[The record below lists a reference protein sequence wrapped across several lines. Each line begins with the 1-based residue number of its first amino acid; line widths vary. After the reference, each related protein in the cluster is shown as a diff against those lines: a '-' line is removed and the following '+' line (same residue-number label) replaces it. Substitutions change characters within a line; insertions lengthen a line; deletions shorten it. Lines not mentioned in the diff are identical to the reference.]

1 VVGERSAA
9 GQSIRRGERFMS
21 VVPGGDIA
29 IIGMSC
35 VFPGAGDVRRYW
47 QNILDKVDA
56 VSDAPADWEAE
67 RFFDSESGAN
77 DRTYCKRGGF
87 LGELSAFDPSLYGVM
102 PNAVDGAEPDHFLAL
117 RNASDALR
125 DAGYSD
131 IGRFRERTE
140 VIIGRGTYVN
150 RGNATAMQHSMVLD
164 SVLGVLRQLHPEY
177 SDDELSAIRTALK
190 ATLPPFHA
198 DTAPGLVPNIIS
210 GRIANRLDLMGANY
224 IVDAACAS
232 SLVAVDHAVRD
243 LQSGRCDMALA
254 GGVNAS
260 VPPVIMIIFSQLN
273 ALARNGQIRPFDAEA
288 TGTLLGEGGGMVVLK
303 RLADAER
310 DGDKIYA
317 VLKGVGV
324 ASDGRAKGLLAPR
337 LEGELLALERA
348 YQAAGVDPSTVGL
361 IEAHGTATLVGD
373 ATEVEALS
381 KIFGEASGNA
391 RCALGSVKSM
401 ISHTMPASGIAGL
414 IKVALALHHKVLPP
428 TLHCENPNPKLN
440 IEKSNFY
447 LNSETRPWI
456 HDASTAPRRAGVN
469 AFGFGGINAHAV
481 VEEYTGTSRASWM
494 QHEWDAECFIVS
506 ADSDEALP
514 AAVSSLL
521 GTLDRVP
528 ADTPLRNIAFSLN
541 CEKTPGPSRLTV
553 VASNRQELIDKLNR
567 ASVKLQDTRTRRIR
581 DVEGIYFTREPLGG
595 EGRLALMFPGEG
607 AQYAGMLS
615 DLCIHFP
622 EVRQWFDFMNQ
633 AFANRGYRLSDSV
646 FPPPGVAAEARLFSM
661 DVGAE
666 AVFCGNQA
674 VHALLSHLGIQPH
687 AVVGHSTGEHSA
699 LLASGIVRTETK
711 ESLLHHVRGV
721 NRVFEELK
729 NAAAIQTGVLLAVA
743 GVPPS
748 TLESLVE
755 ASHGTLFIA
764 LDNCPNQAVMF
775 GSEESI
781 RKAREA
787 LASTPAICQELP
799 FGRAYHTPLFA
810 AFAERLREHFES
822 VMVAPPRIATYSCV
836 TAEQFPS
843 DPNQIREL
851 ASVQWSS
858 AVRFRETI
866 QHMHRDGIRLF
877 VEAGPRSGL
886 TAFVGD
892 ILRRKQHCS
901 VPANVQHRTG
911 IHQLQHLVAELVA
924 HHVPVA
930 LQRLYERRNPDSIS
944 RVQAPK
950 RPLMSIKMGLQPVRL
965 PADFQPLQRVAAAQ
979 SAGAPLSAPEPRT
992 PAPPEPRTTAQPAPA
1007 LAAPMSNAPMSNAST
1022 PAALAL
1028 EAHMH
1033 TMSQFL
1039 ETQQRVFGS
1048 YLASRSGAPP
1058 QAAAPLPF
1066 APSRPALPFIS
1077 EIKELVDGVRARALV
1092 RLSPADQPLLADHT
1106 LGRNVSVD
1114 DPALLGLP
1122 VFPLTFTMEV
1132 LAEAAALLAPG
1143 QKLVGMRDVRASRW
1157 VALERGEIVLDVTA
1171 EQIAD
1176 AGAVMVR
1183 MREFSEDALRPVCAE
1198 GIMLFAG
1205 SYPPQPPANT
1215 RPLANRKPSEW
1226 TPERLYTEGM
1236 FHGPSLRAV
1245 RSVNETASNGTS
1257 ATIEVLPRHT
1267 LVKGHPEPGF
1277 LTDPVVLDA
1286 AGQVVAFW
1294 TQEVLQKAGDIFPYR
1309 LGALHCYAPPRPPGS
1324 RLRCDVVATRVT
1336 DQDLAS
1342 DIEIGDAQGVL
1353 YRLESWEDRRFLLPQ
1368 NLWDLR
1374 LSPRT
1379 TRTGVAWMDPIRHLT
1394 GNPASCARVDLAPEL
1409 LAASH
1414 GIWMHSLAQSVLSR
1428 HERQEWS
1435 GMTGPAAQQWLAGRC
1450 AAKDAVR
1457 LLLKETT
1464 GLDVCAADVEI
1475 AAGADERLFARGK
1488 WVQRLG
1494 AAPSVSVSSTTGA
1507 AVAIAALTHDHMV
1520 GIGVKH
1526 IADLSKELVAEALS
1540 ASERRVLHAG
1550 AGSAAHEWYV
1560 RAYCAKQSLKNAL
1573 GNAVIRHASDGP
1585 VVTDLRLD
1593 TGTIEMELTNG
1604 ALDRFPQLK
1613 GKRIRVQTVRDR
1625 ELVCSTTFLER
1636 AISPPAAPQGGQI

>member
-1 VVGERSAA
+1 MVGHGAA
-9 GQSIRRGERFMS
+9 ARKSFRGEERFVS
-21 VVPGGDIA
+21 FSPNDIA

-35 VFPGAGDVRRYW
+35 VFPGAGDARRYW
-47 QNILDKVDA
+47 QNILDKVDSI
-56 VSDAPADWEAE
+56 SDAPPDWEAE
-67 RFFDSESGAN
+67 RFFEADGHES

-87 LGELSAFDPSLYGVM
+87 LGDLSAFDPSLYGVM

-131 IGRFRERTE
+131 IGKFRERTE

-164 SVLGVLRQLHPEY
+164 SVLGVLHQLHPEY
-177 SDDELSAIRTALK
+177 TDDELGVIRSALK

-232 SLVAVDHAVRD
+232 SLVAVDLAIRD

-310 DGDKIYA
+310 DNDKIYA

-348 YQAAGVDPSTVGL
+348 YEAAGVDPSSIGL

-381 KIFGEASGNA
+381 KVFGELGTA

-428 TLHCENPNPKLN
+428 TLHCETPNPKLHL
-440 IEKSNFY
+440 EKSNFY

-456 HDASTAPRRAGVN
+456 HDVSTGPRRAGVN

-481 VEEYTGTSRASWM
+481 VEEYTGTSCAPWM

-506 ADSDEALP
+506 AESDQRLP
-514 AAVSSLL
+514 AAIASVRDTL
-521 GTLDRVP
+521 GRLP
-528 ADTPLRNIAFSLN
+528 ADTPLRNIAFTLN
-541 CEKTPGPSRLTV
+541 CEKPLGAARLSL
-553 VASNRQELIDKLNR
+553 VAGNRQELIDKLNR
-567 ASVKLQDTRTRRIR
+567 ASAKLEDSRTKRVR
-581 DVEGIYFTREPLGG
+581 DVEGIYFTKEPLGG
-595 EGRLALMFPGEG
+595 SGRLALMFPGEG

-622 EVRQWFDFMNQ
+622 EVRHWFDFMNE
-633 AFANRGYRLSDSV
+633 AFASRGYRLSDSV

-674 VHALLSHLGIQPH
+674 IHALLTHLGIQPD

-699 LLASGIVRTETK
+699 LLASGIVRADTK
-711 ESLLHHVRGV
+711 AALLHHVRGV
-721 NRVFEELK
+721 NRVFEELQ
-729 NAAAIQTGVLLAVA
+729 NTAAIQTGVLLAVA
-743 GVPPS
+743 GVAPS
-748 TLESLVE
+748 ILESLVRDS
-755 ASHGTLFIA
+755 AGSLFIA
-764 LDNCPNQAVMF
+764 LDNCPNQAVLF

-787 LASTPAICQELP
+787 LASTLAICQELP
-799 FGRAYHTPLFA
+799 FGRAYHTPLFSE
-810 AFAERLREHFES
+810 FATRLREHFET
-822 VMVAPPRIATYSCV
+822 VTIAAPKIATYSCV
-836 TAEQFPS
+836 NTEQFPA
-843 DPNQIREL
+843 DPKQIREL

-858 AVRFRETI
+858 AVRFRETVE
-866 QHMHRDGIRLF
+866 HMHRDGIRMF

-886 TAFVGD
+886 TGFVGD
-892 ILRRKQHCS
+892 ILRRKQHCA

-924 HHVPVA
+924 HHAPVN
-930 LQRLYERRNPDSIS
+930 LSRLYERRNPESIS
-944 RVQAPK
+944 KAHAPS
-950 RPLMSIKMGLQPVRL
+950 RPLLTIKMGLQPVRL
-965 PADFQPLQRVAAAQ
+965 PADFKPLKVHASEAPVAAPVEA
-979 SAGAPLSAPEPRT
+979 APVKAAEPT
-992 PAPPEPRTTAQPAPA
+992 PAAAA
-1007 LAAPMSNAPMSNAST
+1007 LAA
-1022 PAALAL
+1022 
-1028 EAHMH
+1028 HMK

-1039 ETQQRVFGS
+1039 ETQQRVLNS
-1048 YLASRSGAPP
+1048 YFAARQAPSAHPASAPRT
-1058 QAAAPLPF
+1058 LPF
-1066 APSRPALPFIS
+1066 MGDVR
-1077 EIKELVDGVRARALV
+1077 ELVEGVKARAMV
-1092 RLSPADQPLLADHT
+1092 RLSPADQPLLVDHT
-1106 LGRNVSVD
+1106 LGRNVSID
-1114 DPALLGLP
+1114 DPSLLALP

-1132 LAEAAALLAPG
+1132 LAEAGALLAPG
-1143 QKLVGMRDVRASRW
+1143 RKLIGMRDVRASRW
-1157 VALERGEIVLDVTA
+1157 VALERGEIILDVTA
-1171 EQIAD
+1171 EQTGE

-1183 MREFSEDALRPVCAE
+1183 VREFSETALRPVCAE
-1198 GIMLFAG
+1198 GLMLFADQ
-1205 SYPPQPPANT
+1205 YPAQPSAKPHA
-1215 RPLANRKPSEW
+1215 LKDRKRSEW
-1226 TPERLYTEGM
+1226 TPERLYAEGM

-1245 RSVNETASNGTS
+1245 RAVNESGSNGTS
-1257 ATIEVLPRHT
+1257 ATIEVLPRNT

-1309 LGALHCYAPPRPPGS
+1309 LGALHCYGPLEAPGA
-1324 RLRCDVVATRVT
+1324 LLACDVVATHVT
-1336 DQDLAS
+1336 EKDLSS
-1342 DIEIGDAQGVL
+1342 DIEIRNAQGQIV
-1353 YRLESWEDRRFLLPQ
+1353 YRLESWEDRRFLLPRS
-1368 NLWDLR
+1368 LWDLR
-1374 LSPRT
+1374 LSPRA
-1379 TRTGVAWMDPIRHLT
+1379 TRTGVAWLDPIRHLT
-1394 GNPASCARVDLAPEL
+1394 GSPVFCARVDLAPEL
-1409 LAASH
+1409 LEASH
-1414 GIWMHSLAQSVLSR
+1414 GIWMQSLAHSVLSR
-1428 HERQEWS
+1428 TERQEWS
-1435 GMTGPAAQQWLAGRC
+1435 VMQGPAAQQWLAGRC

-1457 LLLKETT
+1457 LLLKETA

-1475 AAGADERLFARGK
+1475 HAGDDDRLFARGR
-1488 WVQRLG
+1488 WVQKLG
-1494 AAPSVSVSSTTGA
+1494 AAPSVSVSSTTGT
-1507 AVAIAALTHDHMV
+1507 AVAIATLTQDHLV

-1526 IADLSKELVAEALS
+1526 LAELAKERVTEAFS
-1540 ASERRVLHAG
+1540 VSERRLLDDS
-1550 AGSAAHEWYV
+1550 AGSAADEWYV
-1560 RAYCAKQSLKNAL
+1560 RAFCAKQSLKNAL
-1573 GNAVIRHASDGP
+1573 GNGFLHDPSHAP
-1585 VVTDLRLD
+1585 VVTALRPE
-1593 TGTIEMELTNG
+1593 TGTIDMELQNG

-1613 GKRIRVQTVRDR
+1613 GKRIRVQTLRDR

-1636 AISPPAAPQGGQI
+1636 GSQ

>member
-1 VVGERSAA
+1 
-9 GQSIRRGERFMS
+9 MS
-21 VVPGGDIA
+21 VPPTSLPRSDIA
-29 IIGMSC
+29 IIGLSC
-35 VFPGAGDVRRYW
+35 VFPGAADARRYW
-47 QNILDKVDA
+47 QNILDKVDS
-56 VSDAPADWEAE
+56 VSDAPPDWEAE
-67 RFFDSESGAN
+67 RFFDPEARAS

-87 LGELSAFDPSLYGVM
+87 LGDLAAFDPALYGVM

-140 VIIGRGTYVN
+140 VILGRGTYVN

-177 SDDELSAIRTALK
+177 TDDELGTIRTALK
-190 ATLPPFHA
+190 STLPPFHA

-210 GRIANRLDLMGANY
+210 GRIANRLDLMGANF

-232 SLVAVDHAVRD
+232 SLVAVDLAIRD

-303 RLADAER
+303 RLADAEL

-348 YQAAGVDPSTVGL
+348 YEAAGIDPSTVGL

-373 ATEVEALS
+373 ATEMEALS
-381 KIFGEASGNA
+381 KVFGRTPGNA

-401 ISHTMPASGIAGL
+401 ISHTMPASGVAGL

-428 TLHCENPNPKLN
+428 TLHCETPNPKLQL
-440 IEKSNFY
+440 EKSNFY

-456 HDASTAPRRAGVN
+456 HDVSTGPRRAGVN

-481 VEEYTGTSRASWM
+481 VEEYTGPSRAPWM

-506 ADSDEALP
+506 AESDERLP
-514 AAVSSLL
+514 SAIAAVL
-521 GTLDRVP
+521 GTLDRLP

-541 CEKTPGPSRLTV
+541 CEQAPGPSRLAV
-553 VASNRQELIDKLNR
+553 VAGNRQELTEKLTR
-567 ASVKLQDTRTRRIR
+567 ASAKLQDSRTKRIR
-581 DVEGIYFTREPLGG
+581 EVEGIYFCREPLGG
-595 EGRLALMFPGEG
+595 AGRLAFMFPGEG

-622 EVRQWFDFMNQ
+622 EVRHWFDFMNE
-633 AFANRGYRLSDSV
+633 AFASRGYRLSDSV

-674 VHALLSHLGIQPH
+674 IHALLSHLGIEPD

-699 LLASGIVRTETK
+699 LLASGIVRTDTK
-711 ESLLHHVRGV
+711 ASLLHHVRGV
-721 NRVFEELK
+721 NRVFEELQ

-743 GVPPS
+743 GVAPS
-748 TLESLVE
+748 TLESLVQNS
-755 ASHGTLFIA
+755 AGTLFMA
-764 LDNCPNQAVMF
+764 LDNCPNQAVLF

-787 LASTPAICQELP
+787 LASTSAICQELP

-810 AFAERLREHFES
+810 PFAERLREHFES
-822 VMVAPPRIATYSCV
+822 VTIAPPRIATYSCV
-836 TAEQFPS
+836 TAERFPS
-843 DPNQIREL
+843 DAKQIREL

-866 QHMHRDGIRLF
+866 EHMHRDGIRLF

-892 ILRRKQHCS
+892 ILRRKQHSC

-930 LQRLYERRNPDSIS
+930 LDRLYERRNPDSIS
-944 RVQAPK
+944 AVRAPS
-950 RPLMSIKMGLQPVRL
+950 RPLMTIQMGLQPVRL
-965 PADFQPLQRVAAAQ
+965 PADFKPLKTSAPQAAAAQ
-979 SAGAPLSAPEPRT
+979 SQVAHAQAAPLT
-992 PAPPEPRTTAQPAPA
+992 PAALLTQSASLPAATPGSPRSAEP
-1007 LAAPMSNAPMSNAST
+1007 L

-1028 EAHMH
+1028 TAHMQ

-1039 ETQQRVFGS
+1039 ETQQRVLNS
-1048 YLASRSGAPP
+1048 YFAARRGASPAPI
-1058 QAAAPLPF
+1058 
-1066 APSRPALPFIS
+1066 PSRPALPFMS
-1077 EIKELVDGVRARALV
+1077 DVRELVDGVKARALV

-1106 LGRNVSVD
+1106 LGRNVSID
-1114 DPALLGLP
+1114 DPTLLGLP

-1132 LAEAAALLAPG
+1132 LAEAGALLAPG
-1143 QKLVGMRDVRASRW
+1143 RKLVGMRDVRASRW

-1171 EQIAD
+1171 EQTAE
-1176 AGAVMVR
+1176 AGAVQVR
-1183 MREFSEDALRPVCAE
+1183 VREFSEGAPRPVCAE
-1198 GIMLFAG
+1198 GLMLFADN
-1205 SYPPQPPANT
+1205 YPPQPAAMVHT
-1215 RPLANRKPSEW
+1215 LGGRKPSDW
-1226 TPERLYTEGM
+1226 TPERLYAEGM

-1245 RSVNETASNGTS
+1245 RSVNETGSNGTS
-1257 ATIEVLPRHT
+1257 ATIEVLPRNT

-1286 AGQVVAFW
+1286 TGQVVAFW

-1309 LGALHCYAPPRPPGS
+1309 LGALHCYGPLRAPGTL
-1324 RLRCDVVATRVT
+1324 LRCDVVATRVT
-1336 DQDLAS
+1336 DKDLSS
-1342 DIEIGDAQGVL
+1342 DIEVRDAGGLVL
-1353 YRLESWEDRRFLLPQ
+1353 YRLESWEDRRFLLPR

-1374 LSPRT
+1374 LAPRT

-1394 GNPASCARVDLAPEL
+1394 GNPVSCARVDLAPEL
-1409 LAASH
+1409 LDASH
-1414 GIWMHSLAQSVLSR
+1414 GIWMQSLAHSVLSR
-1428 HERQEWS
+1428 AERQEW
-1435 GMTGPAAQQWLAGRC
+1435 GRMAGPAAQQWLAGRC

-1475 AAGADERLFARGK
+1475 HAGVDDRLFARGR
-1488 WVQRLG
+1488 WLQRLG
-1494 AAPSVSVSSTTGA
+1494 AAPSVSLSCTTGT
-1507 AVAIAALTHDHMV
+1507 AVAIAALTQHHLV
-1520 GIGVKH
+1520 GVGVKH
-1526 IADLSKELVAEALS
+1526 LAELTKELITEALS
-1540 ASERRVLHAG
+1540 VSERRVLHDS
-1550 AGSAAHEWYV
+1550 AGSAADEWYA
-1560 RAYCAKQSLKNAL
+1560 RAFCAKQSLKNAL
-1573 GNAVIRHASDGP
+1573 GNGFLHHPSDGP
-1585 VVTDLRLD
+1585 VVTDLRLE
-1593 TGTIEMELTNG
+1593 TGTIYMELTNG
-1604 ALDRFPQLK
+1604 ALDRFPQFK

-1636 AISPPAAPQGGQI
+1636 VSTPPGGES

>member
-1 VVGERSAA
+1 MSLPA
-9 GQSIRRGERFMS
+9 GN
-21 VVPGGDIA
+21 DIA
-29 IIGMSC
+29 IIGLSC
-35 VFPGAGDVRRYW
+35 VFPGAGDARRYW

-67 RFFDSESGAN
+67 RFFDAGSQSD

-131 IGRFRERTE
+131 IGKFRERTE

-177 SDDELSAIRTALK
+177 TDDELATIRKSLK

-232 SLVAVDHAVRD
+232 SLVAVDLAIRD
-243 LQSGRCDMALA
+243 LQSKRCDMALA

-273 ALARNGQIRPFDAEA
+273 ALSRSGQIRPFDAEA
-288 TGTLLGEGGGMVVLK
+288 SGTLLGEGGGMVVLK

-337 LEGELLALERA
+337 LEGELLALRRA
-348 YQAAGVDPSTVGL
+348 YETSGVEPSTVGL

-373 ATEVEALS
+373 ATEMEALS
-381 KIFGEASGNA
+381 QVFGGDAPGIA

-428 TLHCENPNPKLN
+428 TLHCETPNPKLHL
-440 IEKSNFY
+440 EKSNFY

-456 HDASTAPRRAGVN
+456 HDASAGPRRAGVN

-481 VEEYTGTSRASWM
+481 VEEYSGPSRAPWM

-506 ADSDEALP
+506 AESDAQLP
-514 AAVSSLL
+514 AAIAAVL
-521 GTLDRVP
+521 GTVERPP
-528 ADTPLRNIAFSLN
+528 ADTPLRNIAFTLN
-541 CEKTPGPSRLTV
+541 CERTPGPSRLAV
-553 VASNRQELIDKLNR
+553 VARNRQELMEKLTR
-567 ASVKLQDTRTRRIR
+567 AAARIEDVRTRRIR
-581 DVEGIYFTREPLGG
+581 DIEGIYFSREPLGSA
-595 EGRLALMFPGEG
+595 GRLALMFPGEG

-622 EVRQWFDFMNQ
+622 EVRQWFDFMDE

-674 VHALLSHLGIQPH
+674 VHALLTHLGISPH

-711 ESLLHHVRGV
+711 PSLLHHVRGV
-721 NRVFEELK
+721 NQVFLELQHS
-729 NAAAIQTGVLLAVA
+729 AAIETGVLLAVA
-743 GVPPS
+743 GVAPAAVE
-748 TLESLVE
+748 LLVRN
-755 ASHGTLFIA
+755 SGGKLFVA
-764 LDNCPNQAVMF
+764 LDNCPNQVVLF
-775 GSEESI
+775 GSEESV
-781 RKAREA
+781 RRAREA
-787 LASTPAICQELP
+787 LANTAAICQELP

-810 AFAERLREHFES
+810 PFAKRLREHFET
-822 VMVAPPRIATYSCV
+822 VTIGAPRIATYSCV
-836 TAEQFPS
+836 TSELFPS
-843 DPNQIREL
+843 DPDQIREL

-866 QHMHRDGIRLF
+866 ENMHRDGIRLF

-886 TAFVGD
+886 TGFVGD
-892 ILRRKQHCS
+892 ILRRKLHVCI
-901 VPANVQHRTG
+901 PANVQHRTG

-924 HHVPVA
+924 HHVPVN
-930 LQRLYERRNPDSIS
+930 LERLYERRNPDSVSITH
-944 RVQAPK
+944 APA
-950 RPLMSIKMGLQPVRL
+950 RPLMRIKMGLQPVRL
-965 PADFQPLQRVAAAQ
+965 PADFKPLLKAHAEPLAQIANVPAPTQAAEPPPAAA
-979 SAGAPLSAPEPRT
+979 
-992 PAPPEPRTTAQPAPA
+992 A
-1007 LAAPMSNAPMSNAST
+1007 LAA
-1022 PAALAL
+1022 
-1028 EAHMH
+1028 HMK

-1039 ETQQRVFGS
+1039 ETQQRVLNS
-1048 YLASRSGAPP
+1048 YFAARNVPPPNPAPAQP
-1058 QAAAPLPF
+1058 A
-1066 APSRPALPFIS
+1066 ALPFIS
-1077 EIKELVDGVRARALV
+1077 DVKELVAGVKARMHL
-1092 RLSPADQPLLADHT
+1092 RLSPADQPLLLDHT

-1114 DPALLGLP
+1114 DPSLLALP

-1132 LAEAAALLAPG
+1132 LAEAGAVLAPG
-1143 QKLVGMRDVRASRW
+1143 RKLVGMRDVRASRW
-1157 VALERGEIVLDVTA
+1157 IALERGEMVLDVTA
-1171 EQIAD
+1171 EQTAE

-1183 MREFSEDALRPVCAE
+1183 VREFSAGALRPVCAE
-1198 GIMLFAG
+1198 GLMIFAEN
-1205 SYPPQPPANT
+1205 YPPPPA
-1215 RPLANRKPSEW
+1215 PMAHSLANRKPSEW
-1226 TPERLYTEGM
+1226 TPERLYAEGM

-1245 RSVNETASNGTS
+1245 RSMDETGSNGTS
-1257 ATIEVLPRHT
+1257 ATMEVLPRNT
-1267 LVKGHPEPGF
+1267 LVKDHPEPGF

-1294 TQEVLQKAGDIFPYR
+1294 SQECLQKAGDIFPYR
-1309 LGALHCYAPPRPPGS
+1309 LGALHCYGPLRAPGT
-1324 RLRCDVVATRVT
+1324 RLRCDVAVT
-1336 DQDLAS
+1336 HVGDKDIHS
-1342 DIEIGDAQGVL
+1342 DIEIRDAQGAVL
-1353 YRLESWEDRRFLLPQ
+1353 YKLESWEDRRFLLPRS
-1368 NLWDLR
+1368 LWDLR
-1374 LSPRT
+1374 LFPRT
-1379 TRTGVAWMDPIRHLT
+1379 TRTGAAWLDPIRHLT
-1394 GNPASCARVDLAPEL
+1394 GKPVFCARVDLAPEL
-1409 LAASH
+1409 LEASH
-1414 GIWMHSLAQSVLSR
+1414 GIWTQVLAHLILSR
-1428 HERQEWS
+1428 AERQQWG
-1435 GMTGPAAQQWLAGRC
+1435 GMAGAAAQQWLAGRS

-1457 LLLKETT
+1457 LLLKETA

-1475 AAGADERLFARGK
+1475 SANADERLFAGGR

-1494 AAPSVSVSSTTGA
+1494 AAPSVSLSCTTGT
-1507 AVAIAALTHDHMV
+1507 AVAVATLTEDRLLGVDVKHLAELAQERVTDALT
-1520 GIGVKH
+1520 
-1526 IADLSKELVAEALS
+1526 S
-1540 ASERRVLHAG
+1540 SERRVLHDS
-1550 AGSAAHEWYV
+1550 AGSAADEWYV
-1560 RAYCAKQSLKNAL
+1560 RAWCAKQSLKNAL
-1573 GNAVIRHASDGP
+1573 GNGFLHDPSHSP
-1585 VVTDLRLD
+1585 LVTGLRLE
-1593 TGTIEMELTNG
+1593 TGTIDMELTNG
-1604 ALDRFPQLK
+1604 ALDRFPELK

-1636 AISPPAAPQGGQI
+1636 VSPGPEQGESE

>member
-1 VVGERSAA
+1 MN
-9 GQSIRRGERFMS
+9 Q
-21 VVPGGDIA
+21 PPCNDIA
-29 IIGMSC
+29 IIGLSC
-35 VFPGAGDVRRYW
+35 VFPGAADVRRYW

-67 RFFDSESGAN
+67 RYFEADSHSD

-131 IGRFRERTE
+131 IGKFRERTE

-177 SDDELSAIRTALK
+177 TDEELATIRKSLK

-232 SLVAVDHAVRD
+232 SLVAVDLAVRD

-273 ALARNGQIRPFDAEA
+273 ALSRKGQIRPFDAEA
-288 TGTLLGEGGGMVVLK
+288 SGTLLGEGGGMVVLK

-310 DGDKIYA
+310 DNDKIYA

-348 YQAAGVDPSTVGL
+348 YESAGVDPSSIGL

-381 KIFGEASGNA
+381 QVFGGDSPGIA

-428 TLHCENPNPKLN
+428 TLHCETPNPKLHL
-440 IEKSNFY
+440 EKSNFY

-456 HDASTAPRRAGVN
+456 HDGSAGPRRAGVN

-481 VEEYTGTSRASWM
+481 VEEYTGTSRAPWM

-506 ADSDEALP
+506 AESDAELP
-514 AAVSSLL
+514 AAISSLL
-521 GTLDRVP
+521 GTLERLP
-528 ADTPLRNIAFSLN
+528 IDTPLRNIAFSLN
-541 CEKTPGPSRLTV
+541 CERALGASRLTV
-553 VASNRQELIDKLNR
+553 VASNRQELIEKLTR
-567 ASVKLQDTRTRRIR
+567 AATRIADSRTRRIR
-581 DVEGIYFTREPLGG
+581 EVEGIYFCREPLGG
-595 EGRLALMFPGEG
+595 AGRLALMFPGEG
-607 AQYAGMLS
+607 AQYAGMLA

-622 EVRQWFDFMNQ
+622 EVRQWFDFMNE

-674 VHALLSHLGIQPH
+674 IHALLTHLGITPD

-711 ESLLHHVRGV
+711 PSLLHHVRGV
-721 NRVFEELK
+721 NRVFEELQHS
-729 NAAAIQTGVLLAVA
+729 AAIQTGVLLAVA
-743 GVPPS
+743 GVAPS
-748 TLESLVE
+748 AVDLLVRN
-755 ASHGTLFIA
+755 SGGTLFTA
-764 LDNCPNQAVMF
+764 LDNCPNQVVLF
-775 GSEESI
+775 GSEESV

-787 LASTPAICQELP
+787 LANTAAICQELP
-799 FGRAYHTPLFA
+799 FGRAYHTPLFS
-810 AFAERLREHFES
+810 AFAEKLREHFDT
-822 VMVAPPRIATYSCV
+822 VTIGAPRIATYSCV
-836 TAEQFPS
+836 TSEAFPS
-843 DPNQIREL
+843 DPAEIREL

-866 QHMHRDGIRLF
+866 EHMHRDGIRLF
-877 VEAGPRSGL
+877 IESGPRSGL
-886 TAFVGD
+886 TGFVGD
-892 ILRRKQHCS
+892 ILRRKQHCC

-924 HHVPVA
+924 HHVPVN
-930 LQRLYERRNPDSIS
+930 LTRLYERRNPESIS
-944 RVQAPK
+944 IAQAPA
-950 RPLMSIKMGLQPVRL
+950 RPLMRIKMGLQPARL
-965 PADFQPLQRVAAAQ
+965 PADFKPLKTHAAPQLQPA
-979 SAGAPLSAPEPRT
+979 SAPAPKQEATKASEP
-992 PAPPEPRTTAQPAPA
+992 
-1007 LAAPMSNAPMSNAST
+1007 T
-1022 PAALAL
+1022 PAAAAMA
-1028 EAHMH
+1028 AHMQ

-1039 ETQQRVFGS
+1039 ETQQRVLGS
-1048 YLASRSGAPP
+1048 YFAARNASSTTPASERPAT
-1058 QAAAPLPF
+1058 LPF
-1066 APSRPALPFIS
+1066 MSNV
-1077 EIKELVDGVRARALV
+1077 KELIPGVKARVLL
-1092 RLSPADQPLLADHT
+1092 RLSPADQPLLVDHT
-1106 LGRNVSVD
+1106 LGRNVSTD
-1114 DPALLGLP
+1114 DPALLALP

-1132 LAEAAALLAPG
+1132 LAEAGALLAPG
-1143 QKLVGMRDVRASRW
+1143 RKLVGMRDVRASRW
-1157 VALERGEIVLDVTA
+1157 VALERGEKVLELTA
-1171 EQIAD
+1171 EQTPV
-1176 AGAVMVR
+1176 AGVVMVR
-1183 MREFSEDALRPVCAE
+1183 AREFSEGTLRPVCAE
-1198 GIMLFAG
+1198 GLMIFADN
-1205 SYPPQPPANT
+1205 YPAQPSTKAPA
-1215 RPLANRKPSEW
+1215 LLGRKPSDW

-1245 RSVNETASNGTS
+1245 RSMDATGSNGTS
-1257 ATIEVLPRHT
+1257 ATLEILPRNT
-1267 LVKGHPEPGF
+1267 LVKDHPEPGF
-1277 LTDPVVLDA
+1277 LTDPVILDA

-1294 TQEVLQKAGDIFPYR
+1294 SQECLEKAGDIFPYR
-1309 LGALHCYAPPRPPGS
+1309 LGTLHCYGPLRAVGT
-1324 RLRCDVVATRVT
+1324 RLRCDVAVT
-1336 DQDLAS
+1336 HVGDKDIRS
-1342 DIEIGDAQGVL
+1342 DIEIRDAQGAVL
-1353 YRLESWEDRRFLLPQ
+1353 YRLESWEDRRFLLPRS
-1368 NLWDLR
+1368 LWDLR
-1374 LSPRT
+1374 LAPRS
-1379 TRTGVAWMDPIRHLT
+1379 TRTGTAWLDPIRHLT
-1394 GNPASCARVDLAPEL
+1394 GNPVFCARVDLAPEL
-1409 LAASH
+1409 LDASH
-1414 GIWMHSLAQSVLSR
+1414 GIWTQVLAHLVLSR
-1428 HERQEWS
+1428 AERQQWA
-1435 GMTGPAAQQWLAGRC
+1435 GMAAGVAQQWLLGRS

-1457 LLLKETT
+1457 MMLKETA
-1464 GLDVCAADVEI
+1464 GLDVCAADIEI
-1475 AAGADERLFARGK
+1475 QAGIDERLFARGR
-1488 WVQRLG
+1488 WEQRLG
-1494 AAPSVSVSSTTGA
+1494 AAPSVSLSCTTGT
-1507 AVAIAALTHDHMV
+1507 AVAIAALTKDRLLGV
-1520 GIGVKH
+1520 DVKH
-1526 IADLSKELVAEALS
+1526 LAGLAAERATDALTS
-1540 ASERRVLHAG
+1540 SERRVLQDS
-1550 AGSAAHEWYV
+1550 AGSAADEWYV
-1560 RAYCAKQSLKNAL
+1560 RACCAKQSLKNAL
-1573 GNAVIRHASDGP
+1573 GNGFLHHASDTP
-1585 VVTDLRLD
+1585 VITGLRLE
-1593 TGTIEMELTNG
+1593 TGTIDMELRNG
-1604 ALDRFPQLK
+1604 ALDHFPELR
-1613 GKRIRVQTVRDR
+1613 GKQIRVQTVRDR

-1636 AISPPAAPQGGQI
+1636 VSPNSSEEAR

>member
-1 VVGERSAA
+1 VS
-9 GQSIRRGERFMS
+9 Q
-21 VVPGGDIA
+21 PPCNDIA
-29 IIGMSC
+29 IIGLSC
-35 VFPGAGDVRRYW
+35 VFPGAADARRYW

-56 VSDAPADWEAE
+56 VSDAPPDWEAE
-67 RFFDSESGAN
+67 RFFEAESHAD

-177 SDDELSAIRTALK
+177 SDDELATIRKSLK

-232 SLVAVDHAVRD
+232 SLVAVDLAIRD

-273 ALARNGQIRPFDAEA
+273 ALSRSGQIRPFDAEA
-288 TGTLLGEGGGMVVLK
+288 SGTLLGEGGGMVVLK

-310 DGDKIYA
+310 DEDKIYA

-337 LEGELLALERA
+337 LEGELLALQRA
-348 YQAAGVDPSTVGL
+348 YEAAGVDPSSIGL

-373 ATEVEALS
+373 ATEMEALS
-381 KIFGEASGNA
+381 QVFGGDSAGVA

-428 TLHCENPNPKLN
+428 TLHCETPNPKLHL
-440 IEKSNFY
+440 EKSNFY

-456 HDASTAPRRAGVN
+456 HDASAGPRRAGVN

-481 VEEYTGTSRASWM
+481 VEEYIGPSRAPWM
-494 QHEWDAECFIVS
+494 QHEWDAECFVIS
-506 ADSDEALP
+506 AESDAQLP
-514 AAVSSLL
+514 AAIATVL
-521 GTLDRVP
+521 GTLDRLP
-528 ADTPLRNIAFSLN
+528 ADTPLRNIAFTLN
-541 CEKTPGPSRLTV
+541 CGHALGASRLAV
-553 VASNRQELIDKLNR
+553 VASNRQELIEKLTR
-567 ASVKLQDTRTRRIR
+567 AATRIADSRTRRIR
-581 DVEGIYFTREPLGG
+581 EVEGIYFSREPLGG
-595 EGRLALMFPGEG
+595 TGRLALMFPGEG

-622 EVRQWFDFMNQ
+622 EVRQWFDFMNE

-646 FPPPGVAAEARLFSM
+646 YPPPGVAAEARLFSM

-674 VHALLSHLGIQPH
+674 VHALLSHLGIVPD

-699 LLASGIVRTETK
+699 LLASGIVRADTK
-711 ESLLHHVRGV
+711 PALLHHVRGV
-721 NRVFEELK
+721 NGVFEELQ
-729 NAAAIQTGVLLAVA
+729 NSAAIETGVLLAVA
-743 GVPPS
+743 GVAPAAVE
-748 TLESLVE
+748 LLVRN
-755 ASHGTLFIA
+755 SGGTLFTA
-764 LDNCPNQAVMF
+764 LDNCPNQVVLF
-775 GSEESI
+775 GSEESV

-787 LASTPAICQELP
+787 LANTAAICQELP

-810 AFAERLREHFES
+810 AFAERLREHFET
-822 VMVAPPRIATYSCV
+822 VAIGAPRIATYSCV
-836 TAEQFPS
+836 TSEVFPS
-843 DPNQIREL
+843 DPGEIREL

-866 QHMHRDGIRLF
+866 EHMHRDGIRMF

-886 TAFVGD
+886 TGFVGD
-892 ILRRKQHCS
+892 ILRRKQHCC

-924 HHVPVA
+924 HHVPVN
-930 LQRLYERRNPDSIS
+930 LERLYERRNPESIS
-944 RVQAPK
+944 GVPTPA
-950 RPLMSIKMGLQPVRL
+950 RPLMRIKMGLQPVRL
-965 PADFQPLQRVAAAQ
+965 PADFKPMLK
-979 SAGAPLSAPEPRT
+979 APE
-992 PAPPEPRTTAQPAPA
+992 AASAPAPA
-1007 LAAPMSNAPMSNAST
+1007 NKPEPQPAA
-1022 PAALAL
+1022 AALA
-1028 EAHMH
+1028 AHMQ

-1039 ETQQRVFGS
+1039 EMQQHVLGS
-1048 YLASRSGAPP
+1048 YFAARSPALATLAPAQVP
-1058 QAAAPLPF
+1058 
-1066 APSRPALPFIS
+1066 LPFIS
-1077 EIKELVDGVRARALV
+1077 DVKELVAGVKARMIL
-1092 RLSPADQPLLADHT
+1092 RLSPADQPLLVDHT
-1106 LGRNVSVD
+1106 LGRNLSVD
-1114 DPALLGLP
+1114 DPSLLALP

-1132 LAEAAALLAPG
+1132 LAEAGALLAPG
-1143 QKLVGMRDVRASRW
+1143 RKLVGMRDVRASRW
-1157 VALERGEIVLDVTA
+1157 VALERGEILLDVTA
-1171 EQIAD
+1171 EQTAE
-1176 AGAVMVR
+1176 AGVVMVR
-1183 MREFSEDALRPVCAE
+1183 VREFSEGAPRPVCAE
-1198 GIMLFAG
+1198 GLMIFADH
-1205 SYPPQPPANT
+1205 YPPQPSAKAPA
-1215 RPLANRKPSEW
+1215 LLGRKASEW
-1226 TPERLYTEGM
+1226 TPERLYAEGM

-1245 RSVNETASNGTS
+1245 RSMDETGSNGTS
-1257 ATIEVLPRHT
+1257 ATIEVLPRNT

-1294 TQEVLQKAGDIFPYR
+1294 SQECLQKASDIFPYR
-1309 LGALHCYAPPRPPGS
+1309 LGALHCYGPLRAPGT
-1324 RLRCDVVATRVT
+1324 RLRCDVAVT
-1336 DQDLAS
+1336 HVGDKDLRS
-1342 DIEIGDAQGVL
+1342 DIDIREADGNVL
-1353 YRLESWEDRRFLLPQ
+1353 YRLESWEDRRFLLPRS
-1368 NLWDLR
+1368 LWDLR
-1374 LSPRT
+1374 LFPRT
-1379 TRTGVAWMDPIRHLT
+1379 TRTGIAWLDPIRHLT
-1394 GNPASCARVDLAPEL
+1394 GNPVFCARVDLAPEL
-1409 LAASH
+1409 LEASH
-1414 GIWMHSLAQSVLSR
+1414 GIWTQMLAHLVLSR
-1428 HERQEWS
+1428 AERQEWS
-1435 GMTGPAAQQWLAGRC
+1435 RLAGTAAQQWLAGRC

-1457 LLLKETT
+1457 ILVKETA

-1475 AAGADERLFARGK
+1475 QAGVDHRLFAHGK
-1488 WVQRLG
+1488 WEQRLG
-1494 AAPSVSVSSTTGA
+1494 AAPSVSLSYTIGT
-1507 AVAIAALTHDHMV
+1507 AVAIAALGKDRLLGV
-1520 GIGVKH
+1520 DVKH
-1526 IADLSKELVAEALS
+1526 LAGLADERATEALTI
-1540 ASERRVLHAG
+1540 SERRVLQDS
-1550 AGSAAHEWYV
+1550 AGSAADEWYV
-1560 RAYCAKQSLKNAL
+1560 RACCAKQSLKNAL
-1573 GNAVIRHASDGP
+1573 GNGSLHHPSHAP
-1585 VVTDLRLD
+1585 VVTGLRLE
-1593 TGTIEMELTNG
+1593 TGTIDMELTNG
-1604 ALDRFPQLK
+1604 ALDQFPELR

-1636 AISPPAAPQGGQI
+1636 VPPDQGKGIVQ

>member
-1 VVGERSAA
+1 MSFSATSS
-9 GQSIRRGERFMS
+9 GN
-21 VVPGGDIA
+21 DIA
-29 IIGMSC
+29 IIGLSC
-35 VFPGAGDVRRYW
+35 VFPGAGDARRYW
-47 QNILDKVDA
+47 QNILDKVDS
-56 VSDAPADWEAE
+56 VSDAPPDWEAE
-67 RFFDSESGAN
+67 RFFEAETHSS

-87 LGELSAFDPSLYGVM
+87 LGDLSAFDPSLYGVM

-177 SDDELSAIRTALK
+177 TDEELRTVRTALQ

-232 SLVAVDHAVRD
+232 SLVAVDLAIRD

-310 DGDKIYA
+310 DNDKIYA

-348 YQAAGVDPSTVGL
+348 YEAAGVDPSTIGL

-381 KIFGEASGNA
+381 KVFGGAPGSA

-428 TLHCENPNPKLN
+428 TLHCETPNPKLQL
-440 IEKSNFY
+440 EKSNFY

-456 HDASTAPRRAGVN
+456 HDASVGPRRAGVN

-481 VEEYTGTSRASWM
+481 VEEYTGTNRAPWM
-494 QHEWDAECFIVS
+494 QHEWDAECFIAS
-506 ADSDEALP
+506 AESDGELP
-514 AAVSSLL
+514 AAISSIL
-521 GTLDRVP
+521 GTLDRLP
-528 ADTPLRNIAFSLN
+528 TDTPLRNIAFSLN
-541 CEKTPGPSRLTV
+541 CEKALGPSR
-553 VASNRQELIDKLNR
+553 VALVAGNRQELMDKLNR
-567 ASVKLQDTRTRRIR
+567 ASAKLQDSRTKRIR
-581 DVEGIYFTREPLGG
+581 DIEGIYFNREPLGG
-595 EGRLALMFPGEG
+595 DGRLALMFPGEG
-607 AQYAGMLS
+607 AQYAGMLA

-622 EVRQWFDFMNQ
+622 QVREWFDFMNE
-633 AFANRGYRLSDSV
+633 AFASRGYRLSDSV

-674 VHALLSHLGIQPH
+674 IHALLSHLGIEPH

-711 ESLLHHVRGV
+711 AALLHHVRGV

-729 NAAAIQTGVLLAVA
+729 DAAAIQTGVLLAVA
-743 GVPPS
+743 GVAPA
-748 TLESLVE
+748 TLESLVRN
-755 ASHGTLFIA
+755 SSGTLFIA
-764 LDNCPNQAVMF
+764 LDNCPNQAVLF
-775 GSEESI
+775 GSVESI

-787 LASTPAICQELP
+787 LASSSAICQELP
-799 FGRAYHTPLFA
+799 FGRAYHTPLFS
-810 AFAERLREHFES
+810 AFADRLRGHFES
-822 VMVAPPRIATYSCV
+822 VSIASPRIATYSCV
-836 TAEQFPS
+836 TSEQFPS
-843 DPNQIREL
+843 DPKQIREL

-866 QHMHRDGIRLF
+866 EHMHRDGIRMF
-877 VEAGPRSGL
+877 IEAGPRSSL

-892 ILRRKQHCS
+892 ILRRKPHCS

-911 IHQLQHLVAELVA
+911 IHQLQHLVAELTA
-924 HHVPVA
+924 HHVPVT
-930 LQRLYERRNPDSIS
+930 LDRLYENRNPDSIS
-944 RVQAPK
+944 IAKAPA
-950 RPLMSIKMGLQPVRL
+950 RPLMTIKMGLQPVRL
-965 PADFQPLQRVAAAQ
+965 PADFKPLKTHVAPTSPLPQAAVMP
-979 SAGAPLSAPEPRT
+979 APTTSPEP
-992 PAPPEPRTTAQPAPA
+992 
-1007 LAAPMSNAPMSNAST
+1007 S

-1028 EAHMH
+1028 SAHMQ

-1039 ETQQRVFGS
+1039 ETQQRVLNS
-1048 YLASRSGAPP
+1048 YFAARGGTSTAPAST
-1058 QAAAPLPF
+1058 
-1066 APSRPALPFIS
+1066 RPALPFMS
-1077 EIKELVDGVRARALV
+1077 DLKELVEGVKARVTV
-1092 RLSPADQPLLADHT
+1092 RLSPADQPLLVDHT
-1106 LGRNVSVD
+1106 LGRNVSID
-1114 DPALLGLP
+1114 DPALPGLP

-1132 LAEAAALLAPG
+1132 LAEAGALLAPG
-1143 QKLVGMRDVRASRW
+1143 RKLVGMRDVRASRW
-1157 VALERGEIVLDVTA
+1157 IALERGEKILDVTA
-1171 EQIAD
+1171 EQTAE

-1183 MREFSEDALRPVCAE
+1183 VREFSEGALRPVCAE
-1198 GIMLFAG
+1198 GLMLFADH
-1205 SYPPQPPANT
+1205 YPAQPSPTAHT
-1215 RPLANRKPSEW
+1215 LQNRKRSEW
-1226 TPERLYTEGM
+1226 TPDRLYAEGM

-1245 RSVNETASNGTS
+1245 RAINETGSNGNS
-1257 ATIEVLPRHT
+1257 ATIEVLPRNT
-1267 LVKGHPEPGF
+1267 LVKDHPEPGF

-1309 LGALHCYAPPRPPGS
+1309 LGALHCYGPLRAPGAL
-1324 RLRCDVVATRVT
+1324 LRCDVAVT
-1336 DQDLAS
+1336 HVSDKDLHS
-1342 DIEIGDAQGVL
+1342 DIEIRDAEGLVL
-1353 YRLESWEDRRFLLPQ
+1353 YRLERWEDRRFLLPR

-1379 TRTGVAWMDPIRHLT
+1379 TRTGTAWLDPIRHLT
-1394 GNPASCARVDLAPEL
+1394 GNAVFCARVDLAPEL
-1409 LAASH
+1409 LEASH
-1414 GIWMHSLAQSVLSR
+1414 GIWMQSLAHSVLSR
-1428 HERQEWS
+1428 AERQEW
-1435 GMTGPAAQQWLAGRC
+1435 GGLTGPAAQQWLAGRC

-1457 LLLKETT
+1457 LLLKETA

-1475 AAGADERLFARGK
+1475 HAGVNDRLFARGR
-1488 WVQRLG
+1488 WVQQLG
-1494 AAPSVSVSSTTGA
+1494 AAPSVSLSCITGT
-1507 AVAIAALTHDHMV
+1507 AVAIAALTQDHLV
-1520 GIGVKH
+1520 GVGVKH
-1526 IADLSKELVAEALS
+1526 LAELTQERVAEALT
-1540 ASERRVLHAG
+1540 ASERRVLQDS
-1550 AGSAAHEWYV
+1550 AGSAADEWYV
-1560 RAYCAKQSLKNAL
+1560 RVFCAKQSVKNAL
-1573 GNAVIRHASDGP
+1573 GNGFLHHPSDGP
-1585 VVTDLRLD
+1585 VVTNLRLE
-1593 TGTIEMELTNG
+1593 TGTIDMELTNG
-1604 ALDRFPQLK
+1604 ALDRFPEFK

-1636 AISPPAAPQGGQI
+1636 VSGTLEGRS

>member
-1 VVGERSAA
+1 
-9 GQSIRRGERFMS
+9 
-21 VVPGGDIA
+21 VPAGDIA

-56 VSDAPADWEAE
+56 VSDAPPDWEAE
-67 RFFDSESGAN
+67 RFFDGESGAN

-87 LGELSAFDPSLYGVM
+87 LGDLAAFDPSLYGVM

-125 DAGYSD
+125 DAGYND
-131 IGRFRERTE
+131 IGKFRERTE

-177 SDDELSAIRTALK
+177 TDEELGTIRKELK
-190 ATLPPFHA
+190 STLPPFHA

-232 SLVAVDHAVRD
+232 SLVAVDLAIRD
-243 LQSGRCDMALA
+243 LQSLRCDMALA

-310 DGDKIYA
+310 DNDKIYA

-348 YQAAGVDPSTVGL
+348 YEAAGVDPATVGL

-381 KIFGEASGNA
+381 RVFGGGQGNA

-414 IKVALALHHKVLPP
+414 IKVALSLHHKVLPP
-428 TLHCENPNPKLN
+428 TLHCETPNPKLN

-456 HDASTAPRRAGVN
+456 HDASTGPRRAGVN

-481 VEEYTGTSRASWM
+481 VEEYTGPNRAPWM

-506 ADSDEALP
+506 AESDERLP
-514 AAVSSLL
+514 GAIASVL
-521 GTLDRVP
+521 GTLTRLP

-541 CEKTPGPSRLTV
+541 CEKAHGPSRLTV
-553 VASNRQELIDKLNR
+553 VAANRQELTDKLNR
-567 ASVKLQDTRTRRIR
+567 AAAKLQDSRTKRIR
-581 DVEGIYFTREPLGG
+581 DIEGIYFTREPLGVS
-595 EGRLALMFPGEG
+595 GRLALMFPGEG

-622 EVRQWFDFMNQ
+622 EVRHWFDFMNE
-633 AFANRGYRLSDSV
+633 AFASRGYRLSDSV

-674 VHALLSHLGIQPH
+674 IHALLSHLGIQPH

-699 LLASGIVRTETK
+699 LLASGIVRADTK
-711 ESLLHHVRGV
+711 DALLHHVRGV

-729 NAAAIQTGVLLAVA
+729 DAAAIQTGVLLAVA
-743 GVPPS
+743 GVPPA
-748 TLESLVE
+748 TLDSLVR
-755 ASHGTLFIA
+755 ASNGKLFMA

-781 RKAREA
+781 RKARESLDNTA
-787 LASTPAICQELP
+787 AICQELP

-810 AFAERLREHFES
+810 AFAERLRQHFET
-822 VMVAPPRIATYSCV
+822 VTIAAPRIATYSCV
-836 TAEQFPS
+836 TSEQFPAGLQ
-843 DPNQIREL
+843 QIREL

-866 QHMHRDGIRLF
+866 EHMHRDGIRMF

-886 TAFVGD
+886 TGFVGD
-892 ILRRKQHCS
+892 ILRRKQFCC

-911 IHQLQHLVAELVA
+911 IHQLQHLVAELTA

-930 LQRLYERRNPDSIS
+930 LERLYERRNPDSIS
-944 RVQAPK
+944 AVRAPS
-950 RPLMSIKMGLQPVRL
+950 RPLMTIQMGLQPVRL
-965 PADFQPLQRVAAAQ
+965 PADFKPLRAAIPQFHAAAP
-979 SAGAPLSAPEPRT
+979 AAPAPFASPEPRPAIASTLTPTSPAASMPAAST
-992 PAPPEPRTTAQPAPA
+992 PA
-1007 LAAPMSNAPMSNAST
+1007 AST

-1028 EAHMH
+1028 AAHMQ

-1039 ETQQRVFGS
+1039 ETQQRVLSS
-1048 YLASRSGAPP
+1048 YLAARSPAVPT
-1058 QAAAPLPF
+1058 A
-1066 APSRPALPFIS
+1066 APSRPALPFMADV
-1077 EIKELVDGVRARALV
+1077 KGLVPGVKARVLV

-1106 LGRNVSVD
+1106 LGRNVSID
-1114 DPALLGLP
+1114 DPSLLGLP

-1132 LAEAAALLAPG
+1132 LAEAGALLAPG
-1143 QKLVGMRDVRASRW
+1143 RKLIGMRDVRASRW
-1157 VALERGEIVLDVTA
+1157 IALERGEMLLDVTA
-1171 EQIAD
+1171 EHIAD
-1176 AGAVMVR
+1176 SEAVLVR
-1183 MREFSEDALRPVCAE
+1183 VREFSEGSPRPVCAE
-1198 GIMLFAG
+1198 GLMLFADQ
-1205 SYPPQPPANT
+1205 YPPQPAT
-1215 RPLANRKPSEW
+1215 MAHKLDRGKPSEW
-1226 TPERLYTEGM
+1226 TRDRLYTEGM

-1245 RSVNETASNGTS
+1245 RSVNETAPNGTS
-1257 ATIEVLPRHT
+1257 ATIEVLPRNT
-1267 LVKGHPEPGF
+1267 LVAGHPEPGF

-1309 LGALHCYAPPRPPGS
+1309 LGALHCYAPPRAPGAK
-1324 RLRCDVVATRVT
+1324 LRCDVVATRVT
-1336 DQDLAS
+1336 DKDLSS
-1342 DIEIGDAQGVL
+1342 DIEIRDAEGVL
-1353 YRLESWEDRRFLLPQ
+1353 YRLEGWEDRRFLLPRS
-1368 NLWDLR
+1368 LWDLR
-1374 LSPRT
+1374 LAPRI
-1379 TRTGVAWMDPIRHLT
+1379 TRTGAAWLDPIRHLT
-1394 GNPASCARVDLAPEL
+1394 GSPVFCARVDLAPEL
-1409 LAASH
+1409 LDASH
-1414 GIWMHSLAQSVLSR
+1414 GIWMHSLAHSVLSR
-1428 HERQEWS
+1428 AERQEWS
-1435 GMTGPAAQQWLAGRC
+1435 GMTGAAAQQWLAGRC

-1457 LLLKETT
+1457 MMLKETA

-1475 AAGADERLFARGK
+1475 HAGLHDRLFARGR
-1488 WVQRLG
+1488 WVKRLG
-1494 AAPSVSVSSTTGA
+1494 AAPSIALSSTTGT
-1507 AVAIAALTHDHMV
+1507 AVAIAALTQDHLV
-1520 GIGVKH
+1520 GVGLKH
-1526 IADLSKELVAEALS
+1526 LADLTKEMRAEDLS
-1540 ASERRVLHAG
+1540 ATERSVLKHS
-1550 AGSAAHEWYV
+1550 AGSAADEWYV
-1560 RAYCAKQSLKNAL
+1560 RAFCAKQSLKNAL
-1573 GNAVIRHASDGP
+1573 GNGVVQTASDGP
-1585 VVTDLRLD
+1585 VVTDLRLE

-1613 GKRIRVQTVRDR
+1613 GKRIRVQTIRDR
-1625 ELVCSTTFLER
+1625 ELVCSTAFLER
-1636 AISPPAAPQGGQI
+1636 VSASPGGSAAPGGAFE

>member
-1 VVGERSAA
+1 
-9 GQSIRRGERFMS
+9 MS
-21 VVPGGDIA
+21 VPPGRLPRSDIA
-29 IIGMSC
+29 IIGLSC
-35 VFPGAGDVRRYW
+35 VFPGAGDARRYW

-56 VSDAPADWEAE
+56 VSDAPPDWEAE
-67 RFFDSESGAN
+67 RFFDAEARAS

-87 LGELSAFDPSLYGVM
+87 LGPLAAFDPSLYGVM

-131 IGRFRERTE
+131 IGKFRERTE

-177 SDDELSAIRTALK
+177 TDDELSTIRTALK
-190 ATLPPFHA
+190 STLPPFHA

-210 GRIANRLDLMGANY
+210 GRIANRLDLMGANF

-232 SLVAVDHAVRD
+232 SLVAVDLAIRD

-303 RLADAER
+303 RLDDAER
-310 DGDKIYA
+310 DNDKIYA

-348 YQAAGVDPSTVGL
+348 YEAAGVNPSTVGL

-381 KIFGEASGNA
+381 KVFGATQGSA

-428 TLHCENPNPKLN
+428 TLHCETPNPKLQL
-440 IEKSNFY
+440 EKSNFY

-456 HDASTAPRRAGVN
+456 HDVSTGPRRAGVN

-481 VEEYTGTSRASWM
+481 VEEYTGPSRAPWM
-494 QHEWDAECFIVS
+494 QHEWDAECFVVS
-506 ADSDEALP
+506 AESDERLP
-514 AAVSSLL
+514 AAIASVL
-521 GTLDRVP
+521 GTLEHLP
-528 ADTPLRNIAFSLN
+528 ADTPLRNIAFSMN
-541 CEKTPGPSRLTV
+541 CERTPSPSRLTV
-553 VASNRQELIDKLNR
+553 VAANRQELTDKLTR
-567 ASVKLQDTRTRRIR
+567 ASAKLQDSRTKRIR

-595 EGRLALMFPGEG
+595 SGRLALMFPGEG

-622 EVRQWFDFMNQ
+622 EVRHWFDFMNE

-674 VHALLSHLGIQPH
+674 VHALLSHLGIEPH

-699 LLASGIVRTETK
+699 LLASGIVRTDTK
-711 ESLLHHVRGV
+711 ALLLHHVRGV
-721 NRVFEELK
+721 NRVFEELQ

-748 TLESLVE
+748 TLESLVRN
-755 ASHGTLFIA
+755 SGGTLFMA

-781 RKAREA
+781 HKARET
-787 LASTPAICQELP
+787 LASTSAICQELP

-810 AFAERLREHFES
+810 PFAERLREHFES
-822 VMVAPPRIATYSCV
+822 VTIAAPRMATYSCV
-836 TAEQFPS
+836 TSEQFPS
-843 DPNQIREL
+843 DPHEIREL

-866 QHMHRDGIRLF
+866 EHMHRDGIRLF
-877 VEAGPRSGL
+877 VESGPRSGL
-886 TAFVGD
+886 TGFVGD
-892 ILRRKQHCS
+892 ILRRKQHCC

-930 LQRLYERRNPDSIS
+930 LERLYERRNPDSIS
-944 RVQAPK
+944 GVRAPS
-950 RPLMSIKMGLQPVRL
+950 RPLMNIHMGLQPVRL
-965 PADFQPLQRVAAAQ
+965 PADFKPLKAQAERSMAAAQ
-979 SAGAPLSAPEPRT
+979 VSAPVPIVT
-992 PAPPEPRTTAQPAPA
+992 PEPEPPK
-1007 LAAPMSNAPMSNAST
+1007 

-1028 EAHMH
+1028 AAHMQ

-1039 ETQQRVFGS
+1039 ETQQRVLSS
-1048 YLASRSGAPP
+1048 YLAARSP
-1058 QAAAPLPF
+1058 AAMRPAS
-1066 APSRPALPFIS
+1066 AQPALPFMS
-1077 EIKELVDGVRARALV
+1077 DVRELVDGVKARALV
-1092 RLSPADQPLLADHT
+1092 HLSPTDQPLLADHT
-1106 LGRNVSVD
+1106 LGRNVSID

-1132 LAEAAALLAPG
+1132 LAEAGALLAPG
-1143 QKLVGMRDVRASRW
+1143 RKLVGMRDVRASRW
-1157 VALERGEIVLDVTA
+1157 IALERGEIVLDVTA
-1171 EQIAD
+1171 EQTAE
-1176 AGAVMVR
+1176 AGTVQVR
-1183 MREFSEDALRPVCAE
+1183 VREFSEGALRPVCAE
-1198 GIMLFAG
+1198 GVMLFAD
-1205 SYPPQPPANT
+1205 SYPPQPSPMART
-1215 RPLANRKPSEW
+1215 LEDRKPSDW
-1226 TPERLYTEGM
+1226 TPDRLYAEGM

-1245 RSVNETASNGTS
+1245 RSMNEIGSNGTS
-1257 ATIEVLPRHT
+1257 ATIEVLPCHT
-1267 LVKGHPEPGF
+1267 LVKGHPAPGF

-1286 AGQVVAFW
+1286 TGQVVAFW

-1309 LGALHCYAPPRPPGS
+1309 LGALHCYGPLRALGTQ
-1324 RLRCDVVATRVT
+1324 LRCDVVVARVT
-1336 DQDLAS
+1336 DKDLSS
-1342 DIEIGDAQGVL
+1342 DIEVRDAEGLVL
-1353 YRLESWEDRRFLLPQ
+1353 YRLESWEDRRFLLPR

-1374 LSPRT
+1374 LAPRT
-1379 TRTGVAWMDPIRHLT
+1379 TRTGVAWLDPIRHLT
-1394 GNPASCARVDLAPEL
+1394 GSPVSCARVDLAPEL
-1409 LAASH
+1409 LDASH
-1414 GIWMHSLAQSVLSR
+1414 GIWMQSLAHSVLSR
-1428 HERQEWS
+1428 AERQEWGS
-1435 GMTGPAAQQWLAGRC
+1435 VTGSAAQQWLAGRC

-1457 LLLKETT
+1457 FLLKEMT

-1475 AAGADERLFARGK
+1475 HAGVDDRLFARGR

-1494 AAPSVSVSSTTGA
+1494 AAPSVSLSCTTGT
-1507 AVAIAALTHDHMV
+1507 AVAIAALTQDHLV
-1520 GIGVKH
+1520 GVGVKH
-1526 IADLSKELVAEALS
+1526 LAELTKERVTEALS
-1540 ASERRVLHAG
+1540 VSERRVLHNS
-1550 AGSAAHEWYV
+1550 AGSAADEWYV
-1560 RAYCAKQSLKNAL
+1560 RAFCAKQSLTNAL
-1573 GNAVIRHASDGP
+1573 GNGILRHSSDGP
-1585 VVTDLRLD
+1585 VVTDLRLE

-1604 ALDRFPQLK
+1604 ALDRFPQFK

-1636 AISPPAAPQGGQI
+1636 VSATPRGTS